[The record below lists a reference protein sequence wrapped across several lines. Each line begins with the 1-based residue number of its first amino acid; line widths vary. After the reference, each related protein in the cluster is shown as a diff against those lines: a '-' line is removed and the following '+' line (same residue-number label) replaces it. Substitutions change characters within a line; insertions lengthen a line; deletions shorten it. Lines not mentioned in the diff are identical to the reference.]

1 MTDDPL
7 KNAMPSER
15 AAGRIEDS
23 AERIR
28 DEAHKTAVHL
38 KDAGKAEAEARLD
51 QAGSGL
57 GTTAERLRS
66 AAGELEGK
74 DAWIGSL
81 LERTADT
88 AEQAGRYLSGQDM
101 NSVIA
106 DTQELGRR
114 NPGAFLGGA
123 AALGFVLARAG
134 KATVERADT
143 GRIARA
149 AKGESSAPVPA
160 STHAAG
166 TRDAGTHDAGT
177 GGTRTQ
183 TAGAYSPGVAPR
195 PASATPTPTPI
206 APVRTGPNG
215 GNL

>member
-166 TRDAGTHDAGT
+166 TRDAGT

-195 PASATPTPTPI
+195 PASATPTPI
-206 APVRTGPNG
+206 APVRTDPNG

>member
-1 MTDDPL
+1 MNDDPL
-7 KNAMPSER
+7 KNAMPSDK

-28 DEAHKTAVHL
+28 DEAHKTATHL
-38 KDAGKAEAEARLD
+38 KEAGKAEADARLD

-74 DAWIGSL
+74 DAWIGAL

-88 AEQAGRYLSGQDM
+88 ADQAGRYLSGQDM
-101 NSVIA
+101 NSVVA
-106 DTQELGRR
+106 DTQSLARR

-143 GRIARA
+143 DRIARA
-149 AKGESSAPVPA
+149 AMGEPAAPTPA
-160 STHAAG
+160 T
-166 TRDAGTHDAGT
+166 
-177 GGTRTQ
+177 TQ
-183 TAGAYSPGVAPR
+183 AAGAYRPAVAPR

-206 APVRTGPNG
+206 APARNVPNG